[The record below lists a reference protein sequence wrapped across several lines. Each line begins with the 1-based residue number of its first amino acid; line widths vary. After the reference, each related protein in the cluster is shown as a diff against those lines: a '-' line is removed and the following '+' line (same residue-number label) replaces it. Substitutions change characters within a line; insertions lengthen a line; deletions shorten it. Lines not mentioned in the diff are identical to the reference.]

1 MSWKRQQTKQVF
13 QCACR
18 PRRVVSL
25 FLPAV
30 RRRVRYTV
38 KGRLFG
44 DVWTV
49 SWPGDREMGIFH
61 ERSTVFLSAKISC
74 LFPLPHGSS
83 CPRHT
88 SLVCDVWVD
97 GSSWASSI
105 TFCVPEI
112 FKVSWNKQN
121 SIGLPLCGWRGLS
134 PHSGPPCPRLRSDVL
149 DTNTRPSE
157 MTFSVVFVDILLLEV
172 TAQNQKGLFITPDRK
187 SVV

>member
-13 QCACR
+13 QCAR
-18 PRRVVSL
+18 HPRGVVSL

-44 DVWTV
+44 DVWTKLARWQRNGNFPWKINCFP
-49 SWPGDREMGIFH
+49 SQLKSAAYFH
-61 ERSTVFLSAKISC
+61 
-74 LFPLPHGSS
+74 FPMALS

-88 SLVCDVWVD
+88 SLACDMWVD
-97 GSSWASSI
+97 GSSWASSV

-134 PHSGPPCPRLRSDVL
+134 PHSGPLLPPGTGLMCSTPLPR
-149 DTNTRPSE
+149 RPAPVRQRWHS
-157 MTFSVVFVDILLLEV
+157 TWYLL
-172 TAQNQKGLFITPDRK
+172 T
-187 SVV
+187 SSC